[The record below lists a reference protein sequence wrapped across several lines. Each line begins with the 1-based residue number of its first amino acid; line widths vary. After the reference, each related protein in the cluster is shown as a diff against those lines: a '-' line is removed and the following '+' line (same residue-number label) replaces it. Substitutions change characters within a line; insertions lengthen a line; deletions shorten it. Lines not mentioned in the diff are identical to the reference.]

1 MAKRTSL
8 AKQLGLSDDPVQP
21 QSFSREAFKLS
32 PVPVRGGGWST
43 AVAATPTPSQTNL
56 GRLSGALSQVSGLL
70 AQAKAF
76 EDKKLEMEHKGLQID
91 HQTALS
97 QLQGQAMDAR
107 IGELATKMDMAE
119 QMTAEAAEANYW
131 ASMSFE
137 ERERAEREQAE
148 FVDEIGKIRTDAQ
161 NEMFKQEAQT
171 PEAKKD
177 PVVKNERRELYR
189 GAQVARDFP
198 AALTEALQEWY
209 EGSGEEGVQFRPSEE
224 DYNAFV
230 IQFTERYKG
239 EHNIELGSTADRA
252 FNVGTRRVFETVVPT
267 EKVKLFAALEGEV
280 LIDDIKQA
288 EQTLGDILSA
298 GGSVLDE
305 AALEAPWWNTLKGRS
320 LKQKDAF
327 FKLYVDNLLAQS
339 EANPAALET
348 AKFLLRL
355 PDKDPE
361 FKYRSDAPF
370 SESSLY
376 LTQLNRILL
385 AEEQQ
390 EEKRIAKDGKKAS
403 RLTNQLAPFIAWSA
417 RGLSVDENS
426 SRAISALQQ
435 ASAPTS
441 ALFRSVFP
449 TELTE
454 QNKVLLEEIEAA
466 PEYIR
471 SEVAQFIAN
480 NYATFANNKEG
491 TYEALLKRLT
501 PQNQPEYGLLP
512 KDGGRY
518 TGSDIARVI
527 REAGIE
533 LSRQAAE
540 SLGDFGGKD
549 GPYGEGDVP
558 DEVKAKQFS
567 DKRLRE
573 EVYGPALANRKAAS
587 RNAVENYL
595 NEYESEHGTTP
606 DMEQAAK
613 DLMPILSEIYGD
625 RMLADIARYTEE
637 SLERQREIEEIR
649 AASVEKGTLE
659 GLRNEH
665 RSVVRPEEEFGANEG
680 AIPWWERQD
689 IYPSTM
695 ENEPSL
701 GALLKSFNDKAIKR
715 VKEGADVTPTQK
727 AEEADVFLDSLS
739 KGRERYETLEREA
752 RRGIID
758 LYKTGYGAVTNS
770 PPQMGRENFPAMK
783 EFYPFYFKQQRAW
796 EQKMAHGV
804 NIEDLKGYMST
815 SIVNNKSTGH
825 VVIDTQESYW
835 NEAADELYSERGKR
849 PEKHPS
855 DWKYKGT
862 WIGTPTKGIRLPEDI
877 RERTTRQTAPYL
889 YMDNGVGLNK
899 LKILRPPIVNLPQ
912 NVVKRDADGSIK
924 SVNESAFIKATN
936 LKPEGLKQLTN
947 YYGFETPKEFIM
959 YQYDHP
965 IARSQVLTGK
975 KLDFK

>member
-97 QLQGQAMDAR
+97 QIQGQAMDAR

-131 ASMSFE
+131 ASLSFD

-198 AALTEALQEWY
+198 AALTEALQEWA

-239 EHNIELGSTADRA
+239 EHNIEIGSTADRA

-288 EQTLGDILSA
+288 EQTLGDIISA
-298 GGSVLDE
+298 GGGSLQATEKTLLDDS
-305 AALEAPWWNTLKGRS
+305 ALEAPWWNTLKGRS

-348 AKFLLRL
+348 AKLLLRL

-390 EEKRIAKDGKKAS
+390 EERAIAKVGKQAESLASRIKGPLAFSLHDFSADELTTIALDFATNADSTPTFLPRIFGDEPTETQKAILREIEEAPLSVRHELFSVLSNQITALANNKDELYNNLRERLIDKNGVRIGQQEHEGGLNPWQLHAEMRANNVEISNGAAAALGYVMKDGKPSEAVPIYKPGMPPEEVTQS
-403 RLTNQLAPFIAWSA
+403 KLSLTQLA
-417 RGLSVDENS
+417 N
-426 SRAISALQQ
+426 
-435 ASAPTS
+435 
-441 ALFRSVFP
+441 
-449 TELTE
+449 
-454 QNKVLLEEIEAA
+454 
-466 PEYIR
+466 
-471 SEVAQFIAN
+471 
-480 NYATFANNKEG
+480 
-491 TYEALLKRLT
+491 
-501 PQNQPEYGLLP
+501 
-512 KDGGRY
+512 
-518 TGSDIARVI
+518 
-527 REAGIE
+527 
-533 LSRQAAE
+533 
-540 SLGDFGGKD
+540 
-549 GPYGEGDVP
+549 
-558 DEVKAKQFS
+558 
-567 DKRLRE
+567 
-573 EVYGPALANRKAAS
+573 EVYGPAN
-587 RNAVENYL
+587 
-595 NEYESEHGTTP
+595 
-606 DMEQAAK
+606 
-613 DLMPILSEIYGD
+613 
-625 RMLADIARYTEE
+625 DIARNKMRNEIQKYISDYKDANNGKMPNVEQMTIDLRERVNAINGVELLEDIALFAERAHAERMPESAPTFEGPLSRLRDEPRMGVGEKTGMFTSESTEQRAFDVPGPE
-637 SLERQREIEEIR
+637 GPIATGLFHTYEQAFKKGGGLMGDKPLPPGEREEQARALMSDLKKQRGNFERQEETARQEIIEMFKMQSQR
-649 AASVEKGTLE
+649 TGT
-659 GLRNEH
+659 
-665 RSVVRPEEEFGANEG
+665 
-680 AIPWWERQD
+680 RQLNLSD
-689 IYPSTM
+689 RWP
-695 ENEPSL
+695 
-701 GALLKSFNDKAIKR
+701 GFD
-715 VKEGADVTPTQK
+715 
-727 AEEADVFLDSLS
+727 EA
-739 KGRERYETLEREA
+739 T
-752 RRGIID
+752 
-758 LYKTGYGAVTNS
+758 TGYIKY
-770 PPQMGRENFPAMK
+770 QK
-783 EFYPFYFKQQRAW
+783 AW
-796 EQKMAHGV
+796 EQKAAYGLEMDEV
-804 NIEDLKGYMST
+804 KRLMTTTIN
-815 SIVNNKSTGH
+815 NNKDTGFI
-825 VVIDTQESYW
+825 VLGTGEEYW
-835 NEAADELYSERGKR
+835 NEAVDEIMATGYSVKGFRLGGAPPETAEEFAKMYSSGRGR
-849 PEKHPS
+849 P
-855 DWKYKGT
+855 G
-862 WIGTPTKGIRLPEDI
+862 
-877 RERTTRQTAPYL
+877 QTGWMYQ
-889 YMDNGVGLNK
+889 DNAIPVDT
-899 LKILRPPIVNLPQ
+899 LKVIRPPIANLPQ
-912 NVVKRDADGSIK
+912 GIVSRNEKGEITK
-924 SVNESAFIKATN
+924 VNEKQFAERLNLNNKGLIRLSVLYGFSNTKDFIK
-936 LKPEGLKQLTN
+936 
-947 YYGFETPKEFIM
+947 

-965 IARSQVLTGK
+965 VAVGQRLSGEYLQ
-975 KLDFK
+975 FK